1 MNRIASTS
9 RHLLLLG
16 STAAASLT
24 LAASFSAT
32 PAFALGECGPQTGP
46 TITCVTGNYPTGI
59 SYTPV
64 TSLTLNTPA
73 GVASSGTV
81 SNAGTAGANVGIN
94 NGGAVTT
101 TANNAAGL
109 SATSD
114 TGSVNVVNTG
124 TVTTSG
130 SNSAAISTS
139 AGGGGNITVN
149 AGTVSTSGAGST
161 GIVANS
167 FLGYSSVTA
176 GSVTTTG
183 LNSVG
188 ISATSANNAY
198 INANAVS
205 ATGTALNAS
214 SVNGAATAIVTST
227 VRSSGADGVDL
238 ASTNGSTSL
247 TVSSG
252 SVTGAVN
259 AASLSSA
266 TGSTVINHGTMT
278 GGTGYVV
285 QTSGGPANITNYGVM
300 TGTLRLNGAGNTV
313 TNSGSLQLYGANTLG
328 TGGTNVINNSGTV
341 FVAPTAA
348 TPTTVTVTGLTAFNN
363 GGTVDLRNGNSL
375 NLGGASFNAVSSSY
389 LAVLGNGTNGVLTV
403 GSTGVTTIRST
414 DLIGGA
420 QGLLNL
426 TGSPLVVGASPG
438 TFALA
443 AGPTSHQGF
452 VSYALGYT
460 PLTGT
465 YTLYGLPGPEVFEA
479 MAIPDSIQSFWTNSA
494 DAWSSR
500 AMAIRDSQV
509 GDTPSRAPGWEV
521 WAQPYGGIEKHDSG
535 QTFSVSGFTLN
546 SVGTRDS
553 TVGLQAGV
561 DSLFRMDHG
570 YGYLGVTGGLEQ
582 LQVDFRGDY
591 ANDLYVRGGNVG
603 VYGGMNWSG
612 LYLNVLGKVDFADLN
627 SNFYTAGYT
636 GDQTVT
642 VYGGKGEV
650 GYRWPIFG
658 LFVEPSVRASATS
671 WSIDNL
677 VNGVQSLA
685 FHDDTVVQGQ
695 AGGRIGGTWKFYGAT
710 FTPWVGG
717 WAVGQAMGRNSL
729 VFSTGASSIDLV
741 ENRPG
746 TFTRI
751 EYGVE
756 SDSFRG
762 LKAFLKGTNDFGDSG
777 TNGWS
782 AQMGVRARF

>member
-1 MNRIASTS
+1 MNHISRSSRKIMLLAST
-9 RHLLLLG
+9 
-16 STAAASLT
+16 TAVSFVIAASISG
-24 LAASFSAT
+24 A
-32 PAFALGECGPQTGP
+32 PAFAAGECGVQTGA
-46 TITCVTGNYPTGI
+46 TITCPTGSYPTGI

-64 TSLTLNTPA
+64 TSLTVNTPA
-73 GVASSGTV
+73 GVASGGTV
-81 SNAGTAGANVGIN
+81 SNAGTAGANVGIT

-101 TANNAAGL
+101 TANNTPGL
-109 SATSD
+109 RASSD
-114 TGSVNVVNTG
+114 TGNVNVVNTG

-139 AGGGGNITVN
+139 TGGTGNILIN

-183 LNSVG
+183 ANSVG
-188 ISATSANNAY
+188 ISAASANNAF

-227 VRSSGADGVDL
+227 VTSSGADGVDL
-238 ASTNGSTSL
+238 TSTNGSTQL

-252 SVTGAVN
+252 AVNGAVN
-259 AASLSSA
+259 AASLTSA

-278 GGTGYVV
+278 GGSGYVV
-285 QTSGGPANITNYGVM
+285 QTSGGPATIANYGVM

-313 TNSGSLQLYGANTLG
+313 ANSGSLQLYGANTLG
-328 TGGTNVINNSGTV
+328 TGGTNVITNSGTV
-341 FVAPTAA
+341 FVAPTATHA
-348 TPTTVTVTGLTAFNN
+348 TVTLNGLTAFNN
-363 GGTVDLRNGNSL
+363 GGTVDLRNGNNL

-403 GSTGVTTIRST
+403 GSSTGVTTIRST

-443 AGPTSHQGF
+443 SGPTSHQGF
-452 VSYALGYT
+452 VSYALGYA
-460 PLTGT
+460 PLSGT
-465 YTLYGLPGPEVFEA
+465 YTLYGLPGTEVFEA
-479 MAIPDSIQSFWTNSA
+479 MAIPDSIESFWVNSA

-509 GDTPSRAPGWEV
+509 GDTPTRAQGWEV
-521 WAQPYGGIEKHDSG
+521 WAQPYGGIEKYNSG

-546 SVGTRDS
+546 SVATRDS

-561 DSLFRMDHG
+561 DSLFRMNHG
-570 YGYLGVTGGLEQ
+570 YAYLGVTGGLEQ

-603 VYGGMNWSG
+603 VYGGANWGG

-627 SNFYTAGYT
+627 TNFYTAGYT

-650 GYRWPIFG
+650 GYRYPIFG

-677 VNGVQSLA
+677 NNGVQSLA

-695 AGGRIGGTWKFYGAT
+695 AGGRIGGAWKFYGAT

-762 LKAFLKGTNDFGDSG
+762 LKAFLKGTNDFGDTG

-782 AQMGVRARF
+782 AQMGVRASF